1 MGKRRDDDYSDDD
14 FDDEYFSQTY
24 RPLSNLPTP
33 PPSSRDSAIAQS
45 PRSLLEDGGILD
57 SQLLGPAVHLVNL
70 VPPAASLTT
79 PSVPIVH
86 EMLVRADLPFDTL
99 ALAVCILD
107 SLSSR
112 FSLSWRLLCPPAPL
126 WPSLTSSNN
135 TSTES
140 AKRHTISEGPRVLGA
155 GPGGSGGS
163 CSQLLHIDCV
173 NPEVIVLAALM
184 IAVKF
189 LDDHEERTTFYRTAW
204 GNDMWTC
211 EQINTT
217 ERCIMDNL
225 GYRILPLWD
234 AGLIADAIH
243 DMDKAGRQFLLPPP
257 MHPGS
262 AAAAAAAAAAHT
274 RSISTGGKAF
284 FGRGMLLTPV
294 ETPVSETA
302 PAPTTYGP

>member
-1 MGKRRDDDYSDDD
+1 M
-14 FDDEYFSQTY
+14 
-24 RPLSNLPTP
+24 
-33 PPSSRDSAIAQS
+33 I
-45 PRSLLEDGGILD
+45 
-57 SQLLGPAVHLVNL
+57 NL

-79 PSVPIVH
+79 PSVPLVH
-86 EMLVRADLPFDTL
+86 QMLVRADLPFDTL

-112 FSLSWRLLCPPAPL
+112 FSLSWRLLCPPAPI
-126 WPSLTSSNN
+126 WPSLIGGSTN
-135 TSTES
+135 TES
-140 AKRHTISEGPRVLGA
+140 AKRHTISGGPRVLGA
-155 GPGGSGGS
+155 GGGS

-189 LDDHEERTTFYRTAW
+189 LDDHQERTSFYRTAW

-211 EQINTT
+211 EQINVT
-217 ERCIMDNL
+217 ERCIMENL

-234 AGLIADAIH
+234 PGLIADAIH

-257 MHPGS
+257 IHPGS
-262 AAAAAAAAAAHT
+262 AAAAAAVAAAAHT
-274 RSISTGGKAF
+274 RSISTGSKAF

-294 ETPVSETA
+294 DTPISETA
-302 PAPTTYGP
+302 PTTMYGP